1 MVWLVCS
8 FGRFPFIKLK
18 RFWKFRLGT
27 WFFHSFHWKILG
39 QNWTSEKV
47 VPFSRWKFSDGTACS
62 IYGFRKGFFFSFRP
76 LSTISSVRKY
86 GGYTERG
93 TSELAM
99 NRSNAKT
106 CLSRGIG
113 GLPNACCWGTLP
125 VCVFLGTEVQRS
137 LESSWIGF
145 QNINSLTIY
154 ADKIFSLKTLISVKI
169 APHIGCNCCQDRNEI
184 IICINKTLFF
194 QREV

>member
-1 MVWLVCS
+1 MIFWFVPLEN
-8 FGRFPFIKLK
+8 FRLKLN
-18 RFWKFRLGT
+18 FWKGSPAFPLEIFRWNCVLRV
-27 WFFHSFHWKILG
+27 S
-39 QNWTSEKV
+39 Q
-47 VPFSRWKFSDGTACS
+47 R
-62 IYGFRKGFFFSFRP
+62 FFSSSRP
-76 LSTISSVRKY
+76 LSIISSVRKY
-86 GGYTERG
+86 GGYTERI
-93 TSELAM
+93 TSKLAM
-99 NRSNAKT
+99 NHTNAKT

-125 VCVFLGTEVQRS
+125 VCVFQRS

-169 APHIGCNCCQDRNEI
+169 APHIGCNCCQDTNEI